1 MFFTFD
7 GKFNSRAY
15 YSVTF
20 LNRNEVVRYIEAGA
34 YTDGV
39 GNLNLSSDKLDGLS
53 GQTLDIL
60 IMDKYNGVSST
71 LSRVT
76 IASSR

>member
-1 MFFTFD
+1 
-7 GKFNSRAY
+7 
-15 YSVTF
+15 
-20 LNRNEVVRYIEAGA
+20 
-34 YTDGV
+34 
-39 GNLNLSSDKLDGLS
+39 LSSDKLDGLS